1 MTDKVLLHSDG
12 KGMDFYASGEKDLGL
27 LHVVTGDGKGKT
39 TSSVGLCV
47 RAAGNDYEALF
58 VQFFKK
64 NTGELE
70 PLKEVGVEVEQFQF
84 LGPFFKD
91 YSEEEFE
98 EMQEEFQDFWTELK
112 PRLEDYD
119 LVVLDE
125 IVYIV
130 TEGIYPEEKFL
141 EFLEERD
148 KDTELVL
155 TGRDFP
161 ESIIERADYV
171 SEVKRVKHPYER
183 GVPARK
189 GIEF

>member
-1 MTDKVLLHSDG
+1 MGDKVLLHSDG
-12 KGMDFYASGEKDLGL
+12 EGLDYYASGEKKLGL

-39 TSSVGLCV
+39 TSSVGLCT
-47 RAAGNDYEALF
+47 RAAGAGFKPLF

-64 NTGELE
+64 ETNELE
-70 PLKEVGVEVEQFQF
+70 PMKEIGVEVKQFQF

-91 YSEEEFE
+91 YDEEEFE
-98 EMQEEFQDFWTELK
+98 EMQEEFMEFWGEVKL
-112 PRLEDYD
+112 RISDYD
-119 LVVLDE
+119 VVVLDE

-130 TEGIYPEEKFL
+130 TEGVLPEEDFL
-141 EFLEERD
+141 EFLDERPA
-148 KDTELVL
+148 DTELVL

-171 SEVKRVKHPYER
+171 SEIKREKHPFER

>member
-1 MTDKVLLHSDG
+1 MTDTVLLHSDG
-12 KGMDFYASGEKDLGL
+12 KGLEYYGSGENELGL
-27 LHVVTGDGKGKT
+27 LHVVTGAGKGKT

-47 RAAGNDYEALF
+47 RAVGAGYSPLF

-64 NTGELE
+64 HSGELE
-70 PLKEVGVEVEQFQF
+70 PLRELGVDVEQFQF

-91 YSEEEFE
+91 YSDEEFE
-98 EMQEEFQDFWTELK
+98 EMRERFGEFWSELTGRF
-112 PRLEDYD
+112 PEYD

-125 IVYIV
+125 LVYVV
-130 TEGIYPEEKFL
+130 TEGVFPEEEMLAFL
-141 EFLEERD
+141 DERP

-161 ESIIERADYV
+161 ESIQERADYL
-171 SEVKRVKHPYER
+171 SRIEKVKHPYEE
-183 GVPARK
+183 GVPARN